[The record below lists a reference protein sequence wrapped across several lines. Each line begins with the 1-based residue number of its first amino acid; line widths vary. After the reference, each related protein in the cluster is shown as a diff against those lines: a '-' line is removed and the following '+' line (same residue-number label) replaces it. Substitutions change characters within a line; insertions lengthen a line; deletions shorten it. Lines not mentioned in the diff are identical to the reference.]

1 MTTLRTVLAEL
12 LGLFV
17 DDWIVAVSILA
28 WVGVIALLRTHLP
41 NALTAGLLFLGLAAQ
56 TLFFVLRRSR
66 N

>member
-1 MTTLRTVLAEL
+1 MTTLRTIFAEL
-12 LGLFV
+12 FGLFV

-41 NALTAGLLFLGLAAQ
+41 NALTPALLFFGLAAQ
-56 TLFFVLRRSR
+56 TLFFVLRRAR